1 MKIRIAVVDL
11 SALPQWPSRVLA
23 IGDVHASTDRFFAAR
38 FTLGKSLAPPPRIA
52 VTGLPT
58 PEGDRSR
65 LILTEIEP

>member
-1 MKIRIAVVDL
+1 MKIRIAIVDL

-38 FTLGKSLAPPPRIA
+38 FSLGESLAPPRIA
-52 VTGLPT
+52 VTVLPT
-58 PEGDRSR
+58 PEGERSR